1 MAISHSGPDSKIENL
16 LAVCRR
22 MSSVR
27 DLGALLDLL
36 AREAAELSSAER
48 ATILLLD
55 RDRSEF
61 WSKVALGSD
70 EILRFD
76 ARLGI
81 AGAVLQSGQALNVS
95 DPYEDHR
102 FHARMDEETGYRT
115 RNLLAGPLKA
125 MGGEVIGVFQL
136 LNKHDG
142 TFTSADEQMLE
153 ILADQAAV
161 AIQNVQL
168 LDELQREKSELA
180 QQNTRLRQEISG
192 GFATKK
198 IIGSSAPIR
207 SVVRLIDQLHAS
219 SVNVLITGESG
230 TGKEM
235 AARALHSTS
244 RRAEGPFEALNC
256 AALPESLVESELFG
270 IEKGVATGVDKRQGR
285 FESANGGTL
294 FLDEIGDLSLT
305 SQAKILR
312 VLQEGV
318 VEPIGSRRRV
328 ALDVRV
334 LSATNKDLE
343 RQIEKGAFR
352 EDLYYRLNV
361 VHIELPALREIVEDV
376 PVLADYFLRG
386 LSGEIGRRPPAL
398 SPQALDAMTSYH
410 WPGNIRQLRNEVQ
423 RLLAVTRRSRI
434 AVEDISDKIRRSIED
449 KRTPESDRQSLSEAV
464 ADLETRMIREG
475 LVRHGQNQA
484 QAARS
489 LGLSRQG
496 LINKIKRYGISAA
509 DD

>member
-1 MAISHSGPDSKIENL
+1 MAMSHPGLDPKIESL
-16 LAVCRR
+16 LAICRR
-22 MSSVR
+22 MNSVR

-36 AREAAELSSAER
+36 ARGAAELSGADR

-55 RDRSEF
+55 HGRNEF

-81 AGAVLQSGQALNVS
+81 AGAVLQSGRALNVS
-95 DPYEDHR
+95 DPYEDQR

-136 LNKHDG
+136 LNKRG
-142 TFTSADEQMLE
+142 GAFTSADERMLE
-153 ILADQAAV
+153 ILADQAAG

-192 GFATKK
+192 RFATRN

-207 SVVRLIDQLHAS
+207 SVVRLIDQLHSS
-219 SVNVLITGESG
+219 SVTVLITGESG

-235 AARALHSTS
+235 AARALHFTS

-270 IEKGVATGVDKRQGR
+270 IEKGVATGVDKRKGR
-285 FESANGGTL
+285 FESAHGGTL

-318 VEPIGSRRRV
+318 VEPIGSGRRV

-343 RQIEKGAFR
+343 QQIQKGAFR

-361 VHIELPALREIVEDV
+361 VRIELPALREIPEDI
-376 PVLADYFLRG
+376 PVLSDHFLRS
-386 LSGEIGRRPPAL
+386 LSREIGRRPPAL
-398 SPQALDAMTSYH
+398 SPEALAVMTSYH
-410 WPGNIRQLRNEVQ
+410 WPGNTRQLRNEVQ
-423 RLLAVTRRSRI
+423 RFLAVTRRSRI
-434 AVEDISDKIRRSIED
+434 AVEDISEKIRGSIPD
-449 KRTPESDRQSLSEAV
+449 KRAQGGDRQTLSEAV
-464 ADLETRMIREG
+464 ADLETRIIRET
-475 LVRHGQNQA
+475 LERHNHNQA
-484 QAARS
+484 RAVRS
-489 LGLSRQG
+489 LGLSRQ
-496 LINKIKRYGISAA
+496 
-509 DD
+509 